1 MGKVVTLGE
10 LMLRLSPEGHER
22 LVQAEFFH
30 AIYGGA
36 EANVAVSLANFG
48 QEVRFVSKLPE
59 NETGRA
65 ALCSVQK
72 YGVDTSCLLRGGKRI
87 GIYYLEKGA
96 SQRPDRVIYD
106 RENSAFALS
115 EENEYDWDKIFSG
128 ADWFHITGITPALG
142 ENCFRISERAVK
154 EAKSRGVTVSFD
166 VNYRKSLWDTD
177 RAKTAME
184 KLLPYADIC
193 IANETQ
199 ASELFGLPADEK
211 GDKIA
216 ETLIK
221 KFDFRLVALTYRRT
235 VNVNRNNIWAVL
247 CDGKNFV
254 CSKKYEMDMVDR
266 VGGGDAF
273 AAGLIYAQMHGFD
286 LQKSADFAEA
296 ASCLKHS
303 VVGDF
308 NLVTVEEV
316 EQLAWGDSSYRV
328 SR

>member
-22 LVQAEFFH
+22 LVQAEFFR
-30 AIYGGA
+30 AVYGGA

-48 QEVRFVSKLPE
+48 QEARFVSKLPE

-65 ALCSVQK
+65 AMCSVQK

-96 SQRPDRVIYD
+96 SQRPDQVVYD
-106 RENSAFALS
+106 RENSSFALS
-115 EENEYDWDKIFSG
+115 EEDEYDWDKIFSG

-154 EAKSRGVTVSFD
+154 EAKSRGVIVSFD

-266 VGGGDAF
+266 VGGAPAF
-273 AAGLIYAQMHGFD
+273 AAGLIYAQMQAFD
-286 LQKSADFAEA
+286 LYKSADFAEA

-316 EQLAWGDSSYRV
+316 EKLACGTGKGAIYR
-328 SR
+328 

>member
-22 LVQAEFFH
+22 LVQAEFFR
-30 AIYGGA
+30 AVYGGA

-65 ALCSVQK
+65 AMCSVQK

-96 SQRPDRVIYD
+96 SQRPDQVVYD
-106 RENSAFALS
+106 RENSSFALS
-115 EENEYDWDKIFSG
+115 EEDEYDWDKIFSG

-154 EAKSRGVTVSFD
+154 EAKSRGVIVSFD

-199 ASELFGLPADEK
+199 VSELFGLPADEK

-286 LQKSADFAEA
+286 LHKSADFAEA

-303 VVGDF
+303 VVGDC